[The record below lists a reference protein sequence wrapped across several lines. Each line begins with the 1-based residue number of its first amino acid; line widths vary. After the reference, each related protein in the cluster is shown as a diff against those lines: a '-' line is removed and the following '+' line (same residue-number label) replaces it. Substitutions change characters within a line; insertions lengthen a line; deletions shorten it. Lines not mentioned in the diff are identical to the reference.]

1 MQSWTWE
8 KHATVAKDHDEWTG
22 RVRDWINRQYKDILR
37 CVLSIKYIGEH
48 LRVLRDFLW

>member
-22 RVRDWINRQYKDILR
+22 RVRDWIKTVQGYLKVRTQ
-37 CVLSIKYIGEH
+37 H
-48 LRVLRDFLW
+48 